1 MTAVA
6 ILHRLLDAT
15 HRVDQSVQ
23 LRRLLFEDA
32 AQDVVEYALLTAFIA
47 FAGGAAW
54 NAMQTSLGGAYTNF
68 SASIW
73 NRWEPA
79 DPVGAGS

>member
-1 MTAVA
+1 MST
-6 ILHRLLDAT
+6 LKRL
-15 HRVDQSVQ
+15 V
-23 LRRLLFEDA
+23 FETDG
-32 AQDVVEYALLTAFIA
+32 QDVVEYALLTALIGFS
-47 FAGGAAW
+47 GAVAW
-54 NAMQTSLGGAYTNF
+54 DVMRTSLATAYTNF